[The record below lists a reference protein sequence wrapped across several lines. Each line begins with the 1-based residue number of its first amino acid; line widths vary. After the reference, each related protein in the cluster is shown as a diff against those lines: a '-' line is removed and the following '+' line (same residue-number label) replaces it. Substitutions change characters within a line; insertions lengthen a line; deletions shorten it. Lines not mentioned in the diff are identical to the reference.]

1 MKIFLSSL
9 ENGMPLKDSWLQNI
23 KNMPFRMKYN
33 LVSYY
38 YSRRGKALER
48 ATFIRDNSELL
59 LVDSGAHSFQKGLKV
74 DWEKYT
80 DEYAEFIKMFD
91 RPNVLGFFEMDID
104 VIVGYPR
111 VLLLRKKLLKVSD
124 KIIPVWHKD
133 RGIKEFNSMCQ
144 EFRGGIVAISGFK
157 NEDIRDEQYLMFLK
171 RAKKYGCKM
180 HCLGMTR
187 RKILDKVPFDFVDS
201 SSWRQRMI
209 FARIG
214 NRKVDSDWMRL
225 KQNRD
230 LVELEN
236 YKDGLAM
243 QIEYEDKW
251 RHMK

>member
-1 MKIFLSSL
+1 M
-9 ENGMPLKDSWLQNI
+9 
-23 KNMPFRMKYN
+23 
-33 LVSYY
+33 
-38 YSRRGKALER
+38 
-48 ATFIRDNSELL
+48 LL
-59 LVDSGAHSFQKGLKV
+59 LVILESF
-74 DWEKYT
+74 YC
-80 DEYAEFIKMFD
+80 A
-91 RPNVLGFFEMDID
+91 
-104 VIVGYPR
+104 
-111 VLLLRKKLLKVSD
+111 KKLLKVSD

-144 EFRGGIVAISGFK
+144 EFRGRIVAISGFK

>member
-1 MKIFLSSL
+1 
-9 ENGMPLKDSWLQNI
+9 
-23 KNMPFRMKYN
+23 
-33 LVSYY
+33 
-38 YSRRGKALER
+38 
-48 ATFIRDNSELL
+48 LL

-144 EFRGGIVAISGFK
+144 EFRGRIVAISGFK